1 MREPQK
7 PPSLPSPKGGKEQHA
22 TLAMNWT
29 TPADLRAQVQK
40 LWDKGLLLKPTDSA
54 NDQFPLRLRF
64 TAPSSTELTAR
75 FDEVRAWMTGL
86 AAGAQ
91 RLRIVQRGW
100 RHAILGNNS
109 VPSEAWVDTPADA
122 LALIGKQKE
131 ALRFAALVVLTQNQ
145 QPELLPWLAKRPLQA
160 LALADAWPRLLSVVA
175 WLQAHP
181 RPGIYLRQV
190 DVAGVDSKF
199 IELHRSV
206 LAELF
211 DLALPPDAMDHTAT
225 GASGFCRRY
234 GFLDKPLRI
243 RFRWL
248 DTLDA
253 RYGQDISITQTAFE
267 QLGACRPW
275 GVESDLQ
282 PTIPK
287 SDRLLAPPMHRVF
300 ITENEVNFLAF
311 PPVANAMVVFGGGFG
326 GLDRLRAADWL
337 NQCQLHYWGDIDT
350 HGFAMLDQ
358 LRAYFPNAQSLL
370 MDQRTLLAHAEH
382 WGHEGLAQ
390 QRDLPRLTADERA
403 VYDSLRDNRIR
414 PGLRLEQERIGFGW
428 VYQALAAL

>member
-1 MREPQK
+1 M
-7 PPSLPSPKGGKEQHA
+7 
-22 TLAMNWT
+22 TWT

-40 LWDKGLLLKPTDSA
+40 LWDKGLLLQPTDRTS
-54 NDQFPLRLRF
+54 QLFPLRLRF
-64 TAPSSTELTAR
+64 TAPSTTELTAR
-75 FDEVRAWMTGL
+75 FDEVRGWMTAL
-86 AAGAQ
+86 TAGTQ
-91 RLRIVQRGW
+91 RLRVVQRQW

-109 VPSEAWVDTPADA
+109 VPSEAWLDSPADA
-122 LALIGKQKE
+122 LALIGKQQE
-131 ALRFAALVVLTQNQ
+131 AQRFAALVAFAQDQ
-145 QPELLPWLAKRPLQA
+145 QPNLLPWLARRPLQA
-160 LALADAWPRLLSVVA
+160 LALADAWARLLSVVA

-211 DLALPPDAMDHTAT
+211 DLALPPEAIDPTAT
-225 GASGFCRRY
+225 GASRFCQRY

-253 RYGQDISITQTAFE
+253 RYGRDIAITQTTFE
-267 QLGACRPW
+267 QLDPS
-275 GVESDLQ
+275 V
-282 PTIPK
+282 
-287 SDRLLAPPMHRVF
+287 HHVF
-300 ITENEVNFLAF
+300 ITENEINFLAF
-311 PPVANAMVVFGGGFG
+311 PPSTNAMVVFGGGFG
-326 GLDRLRAADWL
+326 GLDRLRAAHWL
-337 NQCQLHYWGDIDT
+337 NQRQLYYWGDIDT

-358 LRAYFPNAQSLL
+358 LRAYFPQVQSLL
-370 MDQRTLLAHAEH
+370 MDERTLVGHADH
-382 WGHEGLAQ
+382 WGHEGVAQ

-414 PGLRLEQERIGFGW
+414 AGLRLEQERIGFGW
-428 VYQALAAL
+428 VCQALAAL

>member
-1 MREPQK
+1 M
-7 PPSLPSPKGGKEQHA
+7 
-22 TLAMNWT
+22 TWT

-54 NDQFPLRLRF
+54 NELFPLRLRF
-64 TAPSSTELTAR
+64 TAPSTTALTAR

-91 RLRIVQRGW
+91 RLRIVQRQW

-109 VPSEAWVDTPADA
+109 VPHEAWVDTPADA

-131 ALRFAALVVLTQNQ
+131 AQRFAALTFLTQNQ
-145 QPELLPWLAKRPLQA
+145 QPELLPWLARRPLQA

-181 RPGIYLRQV
+181 RPGVYLRQV

-211 DLALPPDAMDHTAT
+211 DLALSPEVMDHTAT
-225 GASGFCRRY
+225 GASGFGRRY

-248 DTLDA
+248 DALND
-253 RYGQDISITQTAFE
+253 RYGQDIAITQTAFE
-267 QLGACRPW
+267 QLAQIG
-275 GVESDLQ
+275 
-282 PTIPK
+282 
-287 SDRLLAPPMHRVF
+287 
-300 ITENEVNFLAF
+300 
-311 PPVANAMVVFGGGFG
+311 
-326 GLDRLRAADWL
+326 RA
-337 NQCQLHYWGDIDT
+337 H
-350 HGFAMLDQ
+350 
-358 LRAYFPNAQSLL
+358 
-370 MDQRTLLAHAEH
+370 
-382 WGHEGLAQ
+382 
-390 QRDLPRLTADERA
+390 
-403 VYDSLRDNRIR
+403 V
-414 PGLRLEQERIGFGW
+414 
-428 VYQALAAL
+428 

>member
-1 MREPQK
+1 MLEPKK
-7 PPSLPSPKGGKEQHA
+7 PPPLPSPKGGKEQHA

-86 AAGAQ
+86 AVGAQ

-100 RHAILGNNS
+100 RHAILGNNN

-122 LALIGKQKE
+122 LAIIGKQKE

-145 QPELLPWLAKRPLQA
+145 QPELLPWLARRPLQA
-160 LALADAWPRLLSVVA
+160 LALADAWPRLLGVVA

-199 IELHRSV
+199 IELHRNV

-211 DLALPPDAMDHTAT
+211 DLALPPEAMDHTAT

-253 RYGQDISITQTAFE
+253 RYGQDITITQTAFE
-267 QLGACRPW
+267 QLR
-275 GVESDLQ
+275 
-282 PTIPK
+282 
-287 SDRLLAPPMHRVF
+287 PPMHRVF

-311 PPVANAMVVFGGGFG
+311 PPVANAMIVFGGGFG

-337 NQCQLHYWGDIDT
+337 NQCQLYYWGDLDT

-358 LRAYFPNAQSLL
+358 FRAYFPKAQSLL
-370 MDQRTLLAHAEH
+370 MDQRTLMAHADH

-390 QRDLPRLTADERA
+390 QRDLPRLTAHERA

-428 VYQALAAL
+428 VSQALAAL